1 VAFVKLLDLTQ
12 GMEIPPTLQVSVQRH
27 QDSLVRLVG
36 NLRVAG
42 LSAGQ
47 IEESINMLVETY
59 RAGLASVLRVDQQR
73 P

>member
-1 VAFVKLLDLTQ
+1 MKISELTQ
-12 GMEIPPTLQVSVQRH
+12 GMEIPPTLQASVQRH
-27 QDSLVRLVG
+27 QANLVRLAG
-36 NLRVAG
+36 NLHVAG

-59 RAGLASVLRVDQQR
+59 RAGLASALRVDQHW

>member
-1 VAFVKLLDLTQ
+1 MKLPDLTQ

-27 QDSLVRLVG
+27 RANLARLVG
-36 NLRVAG
+36 NLHMAG